1 MYLYAAA
8 FSSGRIPPSP
18 LHMAVFAIALPFARA
33 VFISFDIAP
42 NDICDM

>member
-18 LHMAVFAIALPFARA
+18 LHMAVLAMADPMARA
-33 VFISFDIAP
+33 VLISLDNAP
-42 NDICDM
+42 KDMWEM